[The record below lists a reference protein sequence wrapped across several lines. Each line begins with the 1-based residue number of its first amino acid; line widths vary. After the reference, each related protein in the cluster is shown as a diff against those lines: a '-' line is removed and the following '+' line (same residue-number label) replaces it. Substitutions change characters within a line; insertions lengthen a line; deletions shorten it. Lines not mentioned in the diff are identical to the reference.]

1 MSTDYRPQS
10 EISDAEFREVIL
22 PGGRELASLSDI
34 QYIYG
39 QMLELGAE
47 STPYS
52 APDEYA
58 PFLTPMEASAV
69 RGREQGIVYFNV
81 QLNREEKSLRPL
93 GATILTGSEEHIDR
107 CAFSHY
113 DAANGVDHSIT
124 QKTSKNGGIDPDK
137 STYKDFSYIAE
148 NKLRSVIN
156 GWPTQDLIQPVI
168 EEHEDGWII
177 QQINELS
184 TFEEEM
190 ESIRGEIEDTLTVDD
205 TKRVTRLV
213 SIRFFESDLT
223 APIEDLDLPG
233 QRNPDEWVYPAN
245 LEVLLEGMKAQRT
258 GKWRTKNKANASGT
272 AAGYVHSDIVD
283 DVYGMGTAPL
293 SLYTGKKRAWMPN
306 LNRDLS
312 AAIHPFTAETLAMIG
327 KSTPLLNAC
336 RQSAGLSIYHFP
348 YFGGEQTPQ
357 KMRYLY
363 ELLWETHALRQQEED
378 EDDENTPSHT
388 PIERFYKQLTQKAAS
403 DDAQQSV
410 IDSFQFWT
418 VSIINVQSGRKRA
431 IAEIK
436 GTNALRTVDVA
447 QQAESVARDLSN
459 TSLFETYEWDFTTPE
474 TDFHAQITSP
484 YYFISTTVTT
494 TDEDDVD
501 QNEPGYA
508 LFQQLLRDQPLSV
521 SQLLNAYIPHI
532 ESCYDA
538 GADDGR
544 RVPKLQIIQQFAQLA
559 TLSRSGL
566 LDVDIP
572 EVANIDEPYQI
583 PVEGDGEPRE
593 VDMTETADDTNPDH
607 DDEGGDSTTTTAK
620 ERAIAEQE
628 AYKRMVTEQPVL
640 SESPSRRAVF
650 TLGSLITTVSG
661 YQAAKGTKPLNAR
674 LNPTTITK
682 HNIQQYVTDVLEQ
695 INTYAGAES
704 GNNIWK
710 YETQTGQLT
719 EDLTAMPVSEWELSS
734 ADIQYHLS
742 LGMAFG
748 AQRHD

>member
-10 EISDAEFREVIL
+10 EIPDTDFQGMIL
-22 PGGRELASLSDI
+22 PDGREPASLTDI
-34 QYIYG
+34 QYTYG
-39 QMLELGAE
+39 QLLDLGAE

-69 RGREQGIVYFNV
+69 IGQEQGIVYLDV
-81 QLNREEKSLRPL
+81 QLNREQQSIQPL
-93 GATILTGSEEHIDR
+93 GATVVTGSEEHIDR

-113 DAANGVDHSIT
+113 DAAKGVDHSIT

-137 STYKDFSYIAE
+137 STYKDFSYITE
-148 NKLRSVIN
+148 NKLSSVID

-168 EEHEDGWII
+168 DNHEDGWII
-177 QQINELS
+177 QQISDLGS
-184 TFEEEM
+184 
-190 ESIRGEIEDTLTVDD
+190 SDEIEDIKDEIETALTVDD

-213 SIRFFESDLT
+213 SVRFFESDSS
-223 APIEDLDLPG
+223 APIEELDLPD
-233 QRNPDEWVYPAN
+233 QNSPDGWVYPADI
-245 LEVLLEGMKAQRT
+245 EVLLEAMKAQRT
-258 GKWRTKNKANASGT
+258 GKWRTKNDADASGT
-272 AAGYVHSDIVD
+272 AAGYVHSDTVD
-283 DVYGMGTAPL
+283 DIYGMGTAPL

-312 AAIHPFTAETLAMIG
+312 AATHPFTAETLGMIG

-336 RQSAGLSIYHFP
+336 KQSAGLSIYHFP
-348 YFGGEQTPQ
+348 YFGGGQTPQ

-363 ELLWETHALRQQEED
+363 ELVWETYVLRQQED

-388 PIERFYKQLTQKAAS
+388 PIERFYKQLTEKAGDCETQES
-403 DDAQQSV
+403 LV
-410 IDSFQFWT
+410 DSLRFWT

-447 QQAESVARDLSN
+447 QQAEAVARDLSN
-459 TSLFETYEWDFTTPE
+459 TSLFKVYKWDFATPE

-501 QNEPGYA
+501 ANEPGYA
-508 LFQQLLRDQPLSV
+508 FFQRLLRDQPLSL
-521 SQLLNAYIPHI
+521 SQLLEAYIPHI
-532 ESCYDA
+532 ASNYDA
-538 GADDGR
+538 AADDGR
-544 RVPKLQIIQQFAQLA
+544 RVPTLQIIQQFAQLA

-572 EVANIDEPYQI
+572 AVANIDEPYQI
-583 PVEGDGEPRE
+583 PVARDPETQE
-593 VDMTETADDTNPDH
+593 VNMTETP
-607 DDEGGDSTTTTAK
+607 DDEDTDDKEENREKKTAK

-628 AYKRMVTEQPVL
+628 AYEQMITEQPVL

-661 YQAAKGTKPLNAR
+661 YQASKGTKPLNAR

-695 INTYAGAES
+695 INTYAGAEG

-748 AQRHD
+748 TQRHD